1 MSERS
6 RWPVVVWLVTVILV
20 GAATAIN
27 IATAWVDVQASWGF
41 RGSSS
46 LFAITAGTV
55 GAVVAIRR
63 PDNRVGWLFGAMA
76 LLFSVQA
83 FLNEY
88 TIAAVL
94 AVPGELPGMPGIA
107 WLLTWVWVVPV
118 ALALI
123 FLPLVFPT
131 GHLLSPRWRPVA
143 RFGVVATV
151 VFSAVCSIVP
161 GKIQQARFVD
171 NPFQPFLLRED
182 QVGIIFVLGVLPLTI
197 AVGLAITSLVRRFR
211 AADDV
216 ARRQIKWFALA
227 ATIAGVTDTLY
238 YMSFVV
244 SPSPVVTKVL
254 EILVVVTLLG
264 LPVAAG
270 LAILRYRLYDIDRII
285 SRTIAYGVVSAL
297 LVVTYA
303 AVILVLQGPLGA
315 VLGGDTIS
323 VALSTLVV
331 AALFQPLRR
340 RVKALVDRRFDRARF
355 DADRTT
361 AAFSDRL
368 REEVDIAA
376 VTSDLDST
384 IRAAL
389 KPTSLDLWLRKA
401 ADR

>member
-1 MSERS
+1 MNGRP
-6 RWPVVVWLVTVILV
+6 RWPIVVWLVTVVLV
-20 GAATAIN
+20 AAATGIL

-41 RGSSS
+41 RGSSG

-55 GAVVAIRR
+55 GAVVSVRR
-63 PDNRVGWLFGAMA
+63 PDNRVGWLFGAIG
-76 LLFSVQA
+76 LLFAAQA
-83 FLNEY
+83 FINEY
-88 TIAAVL
+88 TIAAIL
-94 AVPGELPGMPGIA
+94 AIPGELPGMPGVA

-131 GHLLSPRWRPVA
+131 GRLLSPRWRPAVW
-143 RFGVVATV
+143 FGIVATV
-151 VFSAVCSIVP
+151 AFSAVCSIAP
-161 GKIQQARFVD
+161 GQIQQARFVD
-171 NPFQPFLLRED
+171 NPFQPFLLKPD
-182 QVGIIFVLGVLPLTI
+182 QVGIIFVLGVLPITI

-238 YMSFVV
+238 YVSYVA
-244 SPSPVVTKVL
+244 SPSPVLTKVL

-264 LPVAAG
+264 LPIAAG

-285 SRTIAYGVVSAL
+285 SRTIAYGLVSAL

-303 AVILVLQGPLGA
+303 AIILVLQGPLGA

-340 RVKALVDRRFDRARF
+340 RVKGLVDRRFDRARF

-361 AAFSDRL
+361 AAFSERL
-368 REEVDIAA
+368 RDEVDIAA
-376 VTSDLDST
+376 VTTDLDAT

-389 KPTSLDLWLRKA
+389 KPTSLGLWLRETT
-401 ADR
+401 DR